1 MYSKK
6 QRENIS
12 KNLKFLRKYN
22 KEKQFEV
29 AESVNMN
36 ESTYSEYVSMKR
48 EPTKENII
56 KLAKHYGLTEVQ
68 LTDSLIPEELL
79 NSKNISYEDTF
90 ELTKKLEIIYP
101 IIKINNIEDKY
112 YDEASKLHKEY
123 LSNFYNTNIDTAKI
137 IEKYYKSYDEYNNL
151 DSYANIVL
159 LFLIS
164 KIGLINRNIND
175 YFEVYNPSSKHNY
188 LFLFKEIFL
197 KRFDDDDLGE
207 DERDDS
213 LIDKIDILIDQIID
227 KLKENKKYYHFLEY
241 FLALNYYLGIGDKDY
256 DTETNRFIGT
266 KMLKNLYILDNEYA
280 VNFTNKLI
288 KILNFDSVEE

>member
-6 QRENIS
+6 QRENIA
-12 KNLKFLRKYN
+12 KNLIFLRKYY

-29 AESVNMN
+29 AESVNMS
-36 ESTYSEYVSMKR
+36 ESTYSEYISMRR
-48 EPTKENII
+48 EPTSENVI
-56 KLAKHYGLTEVQ
+56 KLAKHYGFTEIQ

-79 NSKNISYEDTF
+79 NNKTISYEDTF
-90 ELTKKLEIIYP
+90 ELTKNLEILFP
-101 IIKINNIEDKY
+101 IIKINNIEDRY
-112 YDEASKLHKEY
+112 YDEASKIHKEY
-123 LSNFYNTNIDTAKI
+123 LSNFYNTNIDATNI

-151 DSYANIVL
+151 DSYANIAL

-164 KIGLINRNIND
+164 KIGLINSDIND
-175 YFEVYNPSSKHNY
+175 YFEVYNPSSKHNF

-197 KRFDDDDLGE
+197 KRFDDDDQVK
-207 DERDDS
+207 DEGDDS

-241 FLALNYYLGIGDKDY
+241 FLALNYYLGIGNKDY
-256 DTETNRFIGT
+256 DMETNRFIGT
-266 KMLKNLYILDNEYA
+266 EMLKNLYILDNEYA

>member
-90 ELTKKLEIIYP
+90 ELIDLKCNEHLSQLIVHHVDL
-101 IIKINNIEDKY
+101 KISNLL
-112 YDEASKLHKEY
+112 ASY
-123 LSNFYNTNIDTAKI
+123 
-137 IEKYYKSYDEYNNL
+137 
-151 DSYANIVL
+151 
-159 LFLIS
+159 
-164 KIGLINRNIND
+164 
-175 YFEVYNPSSKHNY
+175 
-188 LFLFKEIFL
+188 
-197 KRFDDDDLGE
+197 
-207 DERDDS
+207 
-213 LIDKIDILIDQIID
+213 
-227 KLKENKKYYHFLEY
+227 
-241 FLALNYYLGIGDKDY
+241 
-256 DTETNRFIGT
+256 
-266 KMLKNLYILDNEYA
+266 
-280 VNFTNKLI
+280 
-288 KILNFDSVEE
+288 